1 MRRWLLTCLLLALLL
16 SWPAQGGAQ
25 ESRRRRRGP
34 SALKCNIPAIYNFGD
49 SNSDTGGLSAVFP
62 PTVPP
67 NGETFFHNPSGRAC
81 DGRLIIDFIAEQL
94 GIPYLSAYLNSIKP
108 NFEHGANFAT
118 RGATIRQQNE
128 AWFQNYVSPFSLDIQ
143 LTQFDEFKAQT
154 TYFYNQ
160 AREQTGRDGL
170 PEPEDFSKALYMFD
184 IGQNDLDA
192 GFRKMSNRE
201 VLADIPNIISLFAD
215 AVQHLYGT
223 GARAFWI
230 HNTGP
235 VGCLPMKTVDMEHH
249 LKPGIVD
256 EHGCIKDQNDIA
268 KEFNKQ
274 LKERVIKLRAELP
287 QAALTYV
294 DIYSAKYKL
303 ISNARDLGFEE
314 ASKIC
319 CGYRRNGTKI
329 WCGYNANVNGRDIHA
344 GSCPNPS
351 KVISWDSVHYTESA
365 NHWIASLIINGSLSD
380 PPIPIAQACQ

>member
-1 MRRWLLTCLLLALLL
+1 MKWLLTPLLLTLLLA
-16 SWPAQGGAQ
+16 SSGAQ
-25 ESRRRRRGP
+25 ESSSRRRRGP
-34 SALKCNIPAIYNFGD
+34 SALSSNVPAIYNFGD

-81 DGRLIIDFIAEQL
+81 DGRLIIDFIAEHL
-94 GIPYLSAYLNSIKP
+94 GMPYLSAYLNSIKP

-128 AWFQNYVSPFSLDIQ
+128 GWFQNYVSPFSLDIQ

-154 TYFYNQ
+154 SFLYKQ
-160 AREQTGRDGL
+160 ATEQTGRDGL
-170 PEPEDFSKALYMFD
+170 PKPEEFSKALYMFD

-192 GFRKMSNRE
+192 GFRKMSHPQI
-201 VLADIPNIISLFAD
+201 LADIPNIITLFAN
-215 AVQHLYGT
+215 AVQHLYGS

-235 VGCLPMKTVDMEHH
+235 IGCLPMKTVDTEPN
-249 LKPGIVD
+249 LKPALLD
-256 EHGCIKDQNDIA
+256 EHGCIKNQNDIA

-274 LKERVIKLRAELP
+274 LKDRVIKLRAELP

-294 DIYSAKYKL
+294 DIYTAKYKL
-303 ISNARDLGFEE
+303 ISNARHLGFED
-314 ASKIC
+314 ASNIC
-319 CGYRRNGTKI
+319 CGFRGNGTKI
-329 WCGYNANVNGRDIHA
+329 WCGYSGNVNGREMHA

-365 NHWIASLIINGSLSD
+365 NHWIASLIMNGSLSD
-380 PPIPIAQACQ
+380 PPISIAQAFQ

>member
-1 MRRWLLTCLLLALLL
+1 MSWFFTAILLALLL
-16 SWPAQGGAQ
+16 SSPGQGRAQ
-25 ESRRRRRGP
+25 ESRRRKRGP
-34 SALKCNIPAIYNFGD
+34 SAVNCNIPAIYNFGD

-81 DGRLIIDFIAEQL
+81 DGRLIIDFIAEHL

-128 AWFQNYVSPFSLDIQ
+128 GWFQNYVSPFSLDIQ
-143 LTQFDEFKAQT
+143 LTHFYELKAQT
-154 TYFYNQ
+154 TYFFNQ
-160 AREQTGRDGL
+160 AKEQAGRDGL
-170 PEPEDFSKALYMFD
+170 PKPEDFSKALYMFD

-192 GFRKMSNRE
+192 GFRKMSNQQI
-201 VLADIPNIISLFAD
+201 LADIPDIIALFAD
-215 AVQHLYGT
+215 AVHNLYRT

-235 VGCLPMKTVDMEHH
+235 VGCLPLKTVEIEQH
-249 LKPGIVD
+249 LKPGILD
-256 EHGCIKDQNDIA
+256 EDGCIKDQNDIA

-287 QAALTYV
+287 QASITHV
-294 DIYSAKYKL
+294 DIYTAKYKL
-303 ISNARDLGFEE
+303 IRNARDLGFED

-319 CGYRRNGTKI
+319 CGYRRNGTNI
-329 WCGYNANVNGRDIHA
+329 WCGYNANVNGRDMHA

-365 NHWIASLIINGSLSD
+365 NRWIASLIINGSLSD